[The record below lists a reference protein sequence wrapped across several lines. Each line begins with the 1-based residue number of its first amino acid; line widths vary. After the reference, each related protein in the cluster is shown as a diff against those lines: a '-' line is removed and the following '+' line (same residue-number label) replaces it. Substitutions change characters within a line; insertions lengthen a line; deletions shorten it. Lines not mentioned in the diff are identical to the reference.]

1 MKMDFFTPLKL
12 FCTNVLLNC
21 SLESDNQS
29 SERGTFAGEV
39 MANALIKMLGQKI
52 LPVLQMLSVREL
64 LLCVAFEG
72 GFLLPCAGACEVQSD
87 GGSTPKL

>member
-1 MKMDFFTPLKL
+1 
-12 FCTNVLLNC
+12 
-21 SLESDNQS
+21 
-29 SERGTFAGEV
+29 